1 MEEQRQRAK
10 PHKIMLD
17 KRTHAMIS
25 GVREV
30 ISFDEKEVVLET
42 ELGTLSI
49 RGEDLKVSR
58 LTVEQGEVDIGG
70 RMDSFIYT
78 ESRGKKAQGESFFGR
93 LFK

>member
-17 KRTHAMIS
+17 KRAHAMIS

-42 ELGTLSI
+42 ELGRLS
-49 RGEDLKVSR
+49 GEPTYTS
-58 LTVEQGEVDIGG
+58 EQVRDAVQQHLLNRRREKHG
-70 RMDSFIYT
+70 
-78 ESRGKKAQGESFFGR
+78 
-93 LFK
+93 